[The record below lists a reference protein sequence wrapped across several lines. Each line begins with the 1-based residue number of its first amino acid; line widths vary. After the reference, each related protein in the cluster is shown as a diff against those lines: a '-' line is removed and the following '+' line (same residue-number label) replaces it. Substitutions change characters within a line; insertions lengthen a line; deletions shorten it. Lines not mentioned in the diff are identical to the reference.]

1 MFMMWLNIYFFFT
14 LCFTSCYAMIDV
26 EWNKQVITIIE
37 KEQLSPP
44 IVARSLSILYKS
56 MLEGYLEASQIT
68 DNEVFREYAVNGAA
82 HEVVKELF
90 PKYDIKFNVTINTFH
105 EYRLFKY
112 YNEVGI
118 KRGRHWV
125 KKRKDDLVLLD
136 SKEYV
141 SRNVLGKW
149 YNNGTAPLL
158 PKFGYLNPSII
169 KSVQKY
175 TMPPPPKPSDYYFK
189 KSYNETFVVGNKNS
203 RRRTKDQT
211 DSAYFW
217 EAGKGTC
224 TPPGV
229 WNLIAQ
235 KLVEEKHDL
244 LERLYVFS
252 TLNDALFDT
261 AIVVWY
267 NKYKYNYWR
276 PNMAFKNWEPLLKTP
291 PFPEYGSGH
300 SSFSGAGSEI
310 LTSFFGEHSFSLTM
324 KNMTRV
330 YNNFYDAAYE
340 AGRSRIYGGIHFEFS
355 NIPFINMGMS
365 IAREVLRG
373 LKKN

>member
-1 MFMMWLNIYFFFT
+1 MDEM
-14 LCFTSCYAMIDV
+14 V
-26 EWNKQVITIIE
+26 EEALAAPVVAETDK
-37 KEQLSPP
+37 LAA
-44 IVARSLSILYKS
+44 IVASPSESVIPGIVETITAPQLESGLTESISGSNLLAQDNSSKRNGNKRLAARKS
-56 MLEGYLEASQIT
+56 NDFD
-68 DNEVFREYAVNGAA
+68 DNNNKR
-82 HEVVKELF
+82 
-90 PKYDIKFNVTINTFH
+90 PKGGDDKRNVTRNNQINNPIIIPSVALSS
-105 EYRLFKY
+105 RDKAAQI
-112 YNEVGI
+112 V
-118 KRGRHWV
+118 
-125 KKRKDDLVLLD
+125 
-136 SKEYV
+136 V
-141 SRNVLGKW
+141 S
-149 YNNGTAPLL
+149 
-158 PKFGYLNPSII
+158 
-169 KSVQKY
+169 
-175 TMPPPPKPSDYYFK
+175 
-189 KSYNETFVVGNKNS
+189 
-203 RRRTKDQT
+203 KDQMT
-211 DSAYFW
+211 CYGEGGYRMIRGTHGVHSGAYFW

-355 NIPFINMGMS
+355 NIPSINMGMS
-365 IAREVLRG
+365 IAREVLRE